1 MNYSF
6 YYSFLVLIFFFQL
19 FNYTV
24 DIEKSPFYKENT
36 EFLLDS
42 WKYNFGLKTLGGGYI
57 RHILLLTDSNIIDI
71 ETNQISH
78 TPGYTRVSYISEIL
92 EGYIEESSE
101 EKILRLPLELIAV
114 VILSNLLPS
123 PEKRMQEEIKKVIN
137 LTSKNPTA
145 ENFINAIK
153 VILKGSEVKHVW
165 KYKEIT
171 NIDIKRK
178 RKEVH
183 FKFVSNEKKQ
193 DFISKYESEEKA
205 QMIEN
210 ILKNLLTRK
219 RENINSE

>member
-1 MNYSF
+1 MNYRF
-6 YYSFLVLIFFFQL
+6 YYSFLVLIFFFQS
-19 FNYTV
+19 FNYAL
-24 DIEKSPFYKENT
+24 DIEKYPFYKENT

-42 WKYNFGLKTLGGGYI
+42 WKYNFGWKTLGGGYI

-71 ETNQISH
+71 ETKEISN
-78 TPGYTRVSYISEIL
+78 TPGYPRVSYISEIL
-92 EGYIEESSE
+92 EGYLEESSE
-101 EKILRLPLELIAV
+101 EKILRLPLELIAAI
-114 VILSNLLPS
+114 ILSKLLPS
-123 PEKRMQEEIKKVIN
+123 PEKRMQEEIKKVID

-165 KYKEIT
+165 KYREIT

-183 FKFVSNEKKQ
+183 FKFVSNNKKQ
-193 DFISKYESEEKA
+193 DFISKYESEKTA
-205 QMIEN
+205 QIIEN

-219 RENINSE
+219 RGNKNSE

>member
-6 YYSFLVLIFFFQL
+6 YYSFLVLIFFFQS

-24 DIEKSPFYKENT
+24 DIEKSQFYKENT

>member
-6 YYSFLVLIFFFQL
+6 YYSFLVLIFFFQS